1 MIKMTILNRIIL
13 LITGHAAGYMIVTG
27 IEGLNI
33 WTTACYTIAFG
44 VLVLSCLLLML
55 FGFEILNNALVV
67 LVATL
72 IPLSLSL
79 GIISNYLPHYKYAYL
94 IFTVLGLVLIFLT
107 RIRESGKLATV
118 VLAGVHGLAGL
129 IITFLPLILSIKGAA
144 TPWFFLV
151 GLGGALIGLT
161 GLLLAF
167 LKMEKAILSK
177 KLIYNIFPVLLLV
190 VTALFVIGLSL
201 G

>member
-1 MIKMTILNRIIL
+1 MIKMTVLNRIIL
-13 LITGHAAGYMIVTG
+13 LITGHAAGYMIVSG

-33 WTTACYTIAFG
+33 WTTICYTIAFG

-55 FGFEILNNALVV
+55 FGFEILNNTLVV
-67 LVATL
+67 VVATL

-79 GIISNYLPHYKYAYL
+79 GIISSYLPHYKFVYL
-94 IFTVLGLVLIFLT
+94 IFSVLGLTLIFIS
-107 RIRESGKLATV
+107 RIRESGKLTTI

-129 IITFLPLILSIKGAA
+129 IITCLPLILSIKGAA
-144 TPWFFLV
+144 TSWFSLM

-161 GLLLAF
+161 GLLLVF
-167 LKMEKAILSK
+167 LKMEKAILSQ

-190 VTALFVIGLSL
+190 VTALFMVGLSL